1 MTETI
6 NVVRLGAVGLPAD
19 VLRIERTDRP
29 EPRAGEVGIRV
40 KAFALN
46 RADWLYARG
55 WHYTKPVVGS
65 RIGSECAGVVE
76 AIGTGVMHL
85 RPGDRVASVPF
96 DTSAYG
102 VQGDYAIVPERYTAP
117 WPADLS
123 SIEATSVWMQYLT
136 AYFAFIEV
144 GALGPCDHVLVTAA
158 SSSAGLG
165 AVQLAKLCGAH
176 VIATTRSHSKVQPI
190 VDAGADVVL
199 VVEDLMDLAAA
210 ILQSTHGA
218 GVRLVYD
225 PVAGP
230 FMRRYLPALS
240 MHARIFI
247 YGLLSGAPTEL
258 DIVSLVR
265 RAAIVHPYSM
275 FNHVC
280 DPKQLERG
288 IAFVLNAITRHGLRP
303 RVGQVF
309 PFHRTVDA
317 YRELDADSHFGKL
330 VVDVAA

>member
-1 MTETI
+1 MTETVS
-6 NVVRLGAVGLPAD
+6 VVRLCGIGLPVD
-19 VLRIERTDRP
+19 VLRLERMERP
-29 EPRAGEVGIRV
+29 EPRTGEVGISV

-76 AIGTGVMHL
+76 SIGPGVTRF

-102 VQGDYAIVPERYTAP
+102 VHGEYAIVPERYTAP
-117 WPADLS
+117 WPLDLS
-123 SIEATSVWMQYLT
+123 AIEATSIWMQYLT
-136 AYFAFIEV
+136 AYFAFVEV
-144 GALGPCDHVLVTAA
+144 GALRVGDHVLITAA

-165 AVQLAKLCGAH
+165 AAQIAKLCGAH
-176 VIATTRSHSKVQPI
+176 VTATTRSHSKVQPI
-190 VDAGADVVL
+190 LEAGADVVL
-199 VVEDLMDLAAA
+199 VVEEQMDLSAA
-210 ILQSTHGA
+210 ILQATNGA

-230 FMRRYLPALS
+230 FMRRYLPAMS

-258 DIVSLVR
+258 DIVALVR

-280 DPKQLERG
+280 DPEQLERG
-288 IAFVLNAITRHGLRP
+288 IAFVLDAITRRGLRP
-303 RVGQVF
+303 RVGQIF
-309 PFHRTVDA
+309 PFHRTIDA

>member
-1 MTETI
+1 MTEMVS
-6 NVVRLGAVGLPAD
+6 VVRLGGLGLPAD
-19 VLRIERTDRP
+19 VLRIEQMDRP

-40 KAFALN
+40 TAFALN

-65 RIGSECAGVVE
+65 QIGSECSGVVE
-76 AIGTGVMHL
+76 AVGPGVTRF
-85 RPGDRVASVPF
+85 RPGDRVATVPF

-102 VQGDYAIVPERYTAP
+102 VHGEYAIVPERYTAP
-117 WPADLS
+117 WPQGLS
-123 SIEATSVWMQYLT
+123 ALEATSVWMQYLT
-136 AYFAFIEV
+136 AYFAFAEV
-144 GALGPCDHVLVTAA
+144 GVLGAGDHVLITAA

-176 VIATTRSHSKVQPI
+176 VTATTRSHFKVQPI
-190 VDAGADVVL
+190 LEAGADVVL
-199 VVEDLMDLAAA
+199 VVEDQMDLAAA
-210 ILQSTHGA
+210 VMKATNGV

-230 FMRRYLPALS
+230 FMQRYLPALS
-240 MHARIFI
+240 MHAQIFI

-280 DPKQLERG
+280 DPEQLERG
-288 IAFVLNAITRHGLRP
+288 IEFVLDAIRRRGLRP

-309 PFHRTVDA
+309 PFHRTMDA
-317 YRELDADSHFGKL
+317 YRALDADSHFGKL

>member
-1 MTETI
+1 MTETVS
-6 NVVRLGAVGLPAD
+6 VVRLGGIGLPAD
-19 VLRIERTDRP
+19 VLRIERTECP

-46 RADWLYARG
+46 RADWLYTRG
-55 WHYTKPVVGS
+55 WHYTKPVAGS
-65 RIGSECAGVVE
+65 RIGSECSGVVE
-76 AIGTGVMHL
+76 AVGPGVTRL
-85 RPGDRVASVPF
+85 RPGDRVATVPF
-96 DTSAYG
+96 DTSDYG
-102 VQGDYAIVPERYTAP
+102 VHGEYAIVPERYTAP
-117 WPADLS
+117 WPPDLS
-123 SIEATSVWMQYLT
+123 AVEATSVWMQYLT
-136 AYFAFIEV
+136 AYFAFVEV
-144 GALGPCDHVLVTAA
+144 GALGALDHVLIAA
-158 SSSAGLG
+158 GSSSAGLG

-176 VIATTRSHSKVQPI
+176 VTATTRSHSKVQPI
-190 VDAGADVVL
+190 LEAGADVVL
-199 VVEDLMDLAAA
+199 VVEDQVDLAAA
-210 ILQSTHGA
+210 ILQATNGA
-218 GVRLVYD
+218 GVRLVFD

-230 FMRRYLPALS
+230 FMQRYLPALS

-280 DPKQLERG
+280 DPEQLERG
-288 IAFVLNAITRHGLRP
+288 IAFVLDAIKRRGLRP
-303 RVGQVF
+303 QVSQIF
-309 PFHRTVDA
+309 PYHRTIDA